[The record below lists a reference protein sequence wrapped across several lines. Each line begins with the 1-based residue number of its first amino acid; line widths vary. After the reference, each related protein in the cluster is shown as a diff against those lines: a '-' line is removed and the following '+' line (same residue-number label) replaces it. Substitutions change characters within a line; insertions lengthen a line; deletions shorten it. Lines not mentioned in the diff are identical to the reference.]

1 MVFGNL
7 STGYWLG
14 AAAGGSYD
22 LLLDETLLFGG
33 MYWDYTVSPPQQR
46 LNSSVIQWSGISYTS
61 ASGAW
66 VSKNSFSTGLF
77 YAGGCGNAETNGA
90 IMCGGQNSSLTRVT
104 TTSGHLNNVVST
116 KANLST
122 AVSHCQ
128 TGGTLESALNC
139 GGTIATDGY
148 WNGVS
153 SYSLASDAHT
163 TEANLSQGRYYA
175 MAGGSSADHA
185 ICCGGW
191 KSDPAG
197 VGVSDRCESFD
208 GSSWTTFDN
217 TNFTAGSHN
226 SSGDGS
232 PDSAI
237 RLAIYSSSAVDVNLN
252 QTWNGTAWT
261 NNTGGNLPSA
271 ARTTSLCAGNQ
282 DNAIQA
288 SGGGTTVCQTW
299 DSSAG
304 AWVSQSSVLQWG
316 STGGGGNSS

>member
-1 MVFGNL
+1 MSLNVINAFTKYA
-7 STGYWLG
+7 S
-14 AAAGGSYD
+14 GGSYD
-22 LLLDETLLFGG
+22 LFLDETLLFGG
-33 MYWDYTVSPPQQR
+33 LYFNFAVSPPDF
-46 LNSSVIQWSGISYTS
+46 LNINVVQWSGSTYTS

-66 VSKNSFSTGLF
+66 VSKNNMPVAKYL
-77 YAGGCGNAETNGA
+77 AGSCGNAETNGA
-90 IMCGGQNSSLTRVT
+90 IFCGGSSSYNPDTRVT
-104 TTSGHLNNVVST
+104 TTYGHLNNTAST
-116 KANLST
+116 KAVLPA

-128 TGGTLESALNC
+128 AGGTLESAINC
-139 GGTIATDGY
+139 GGSTSGSGY
-148 WNGVS
+148 YNG
-153 SYSLASDAHT
+153 T
-163 TEANLSQGRYYA
+163 TEYDLSGDSWTSKGNLSQGRYYA
-175 MAGGSSADHA
+175 MAGGSGADHA

-191 KSDPAG
+191 KSAGG
-197 VGVSDRCESFD
+197 VGASDVCESFD
-208 GSSWTTFDN
+208 SSSWSTFSN

-237 RLAIYSSSAVDVNLN
+237 RLAIYNGSGNVNLN

-288 SGGGTTVCQTW
+288 SGGSTTVCQTW

-304 AWVSQSSVLQWG
+304 AWVTQGVTNHPLS
-316 STGGGGNSS
+316 STGGGGNSA